1 MKHFI
6 KLLFLLPFIM
16 PFSSANADNH
26 DDATMDVLEHD
37 SAEVFHEVTLPEE
50 TGHHAEVKH
59 HVELPSHAS
68 ENAREHV
75 NERHSDKDD
84 DTEAEKPEV
93 EKPEVE
99 KPEIEDVDDLNE
111 GKNRHK

>member
-1 MKHFI
+1 
-6 KLLFLLPFIM
+6 M
-16 PFSSANADNH
+16 PFSAVNADSH
-26 DDATMDVLEHD
+26 EDATMDVLEHD
-37 SAEVFHEVTLPEE
+37 SADVLHEVTLPEE

-84 DTEAEKPEV
+84 DTEV
-93 EKPEVE
+93 ET
-99 KPEIEDVDDLNE
+99 PEIEKPAFHA
-111 GKNRHK
+111 G